1 MTKKQN
7 DKILEIKSLKKSFND
22 EAVLKDI
29 NLSVAPGENVVVV
42 GKSGVG
48 KSVLIKCIVK
58 LIEPDDGNILVF
70 GKDISKMKGNAI
82 NAIRSRIGF
91 LFQGAALY
99 DSMDVRENLLFPLKR
114 NMRNINQKE
123 IDNRI
128 EKVLESVQLPEAI
141 NKMPEELS
149 GGMKKRIGLAR
160 TLVLEPD
167 IILYDEPTTGLDP
180 LSSGEISELIMEIQN
195 QRQASSI
202 IITHDV
208 NCARITANRIVIL
221 KDGLIYAEGTFND
234 FKKSKDTWIYS
245 FFN

>member
-1 MTKKQN
+1 MMKRHN
-7 DKILEIKSLKKSFND
+7 DKILEIENLKKSFD
-22 EAVLKDI
+22 GEMVLKDI
-29 NLSVAPGENVVVV
+29 NLSVNHGENLVVV

-58 LIEPDDGNILVF
+58 LIEPDSGIIKVF
-70 GKDISKMKGNAI
+70 GEDISKIKGNAI
-82 NAIRSRIGF
+82 NKVRSRIGF

-99 DSMDVRENLLFPLKR
+99 DSMDVKENLTFPLKR
-114 NMRNINQKE
+114 NIQHIKQKE
-123 IDNRI
+123 IDKRI
-128 EKVLESVQLPEAI
+128 QKVLKSVQLPEAI

-149 GGMKKRIGLAR
+149 GGMKKRVGLAR

-167 IILYDEPTTGLDP
+167 IVLYDEPTTGLDP
-180 LSSGEISELIMEIQN
+180 LSSREISELILDIQN

-221 KDGLIYAEGTFND
+221 KEGSIYAQGTFNE
-234 FKKSKDTWIYS
+234 FKKSKDPWIYS